1 MKIAV
6 IKSGGKQYKVA
17 EKEKIMIEKVSAG
30 KKLTFGEVL
39 LIADEKKTIIGKPFV
54 KNAKVEAKFLG
65 NTKAKK
71 VRILKFK
78 PKKRYRKLQGHRQ
91 ELTEVEITKIS

>member
-17 EKEKIMIEKVSAG
+17 EKDKIMVEKLSAD
-30 KKLTFGEVL
+30 KKISFEEVL
-39 LIADEKKTIIGKPFV
+39 LIADENKLTLGKPFV
-54 KNAKVEAKFLG
+54 KGSKVEAKVLG
-65 NTKAKK
+65 NKKDKK